1 MSTSS
6 VVSSGSGALR
16 ALVADERPDTLDA
29 AADLVRAA
37 GHEVLACS
45 ARPERVAALA
55 AEHDVELVVV
65 AMHRDGPHALALVDR
80 LNDTARCP
88 VVLLLDDDNPDLVAR
103 ALDRGV
109 DAYADRATP
118 GALQTAIDLAGRRF
132 AAHEASERRSA
143 IERAKGVLME
153 RHDIDEKDA
162 YRRLRAEARAR
173 RVSVA
178 ELAEAVLHTRGLL
191 PGRRPPEP

>member
-16 ALVADERPDTLDA
+16 ALVADERPDTLEA
-29 AADLVRAA
+29 AAELVRAA
-37 GHEVLACS
+37 GHEVLACCS
-45 ARPERVAALA
+45 RLEGVAALA
-55 AEHDVELVVV
+55 AEHGVELVVV
-65 AMHRDGPHALALVDR
+65 AVHRDAPHALALVER
-80 LNDTARCP
+80 LNDTALCP
-88 VVLLLDDDNPDLVAR
+88 VVLLLDDDDPDLVGQ
-103 ALDRGV
+103 ALDRGL
-109 DAYADRATP
+109 DAYANRATP

-132 AAHEASERRSA
+132 AAQEATERRGL

-178 ELAEAVLHTRGLL
+178 QLAEAVLRTRSLL
-191 PGRRPPEP
+191 PGKRPPEP